1 MAIPRVRWLG
11 GDFWSGVAGVLLYVL
26 ISGGSL

>member
-1 MAIPRVRWLG
+1 MAMPMVRWLG

-26 ISGGSL
+26 VSCGLL